1 MESVRIQK
9 FIAEAG
15 ICSRRAAEAAIV
27 AGEVYVNGQKAEL
40 GQKVEPG
47 TDKVTVRGKA
57 VRAQAQPKIAL
68 VMHKPRGVI
77 CSNSDP
83 H

>member
-27 AGEVYVNGQKAEL
+27 AGEVY
-40 GQKVEPG
+40 
-47 TDKVTVRGKA
+47 
-57 VRAQAQPKIAL
+57 
-68 VMHKPRGVI
+68 
-77 CSNSDP
+77 
-83 H
+83 

>member
-47 TDKVTVRGKA
+47 TDKVTVRGQS
-57 VRAQAQPKIAL
+57 RARPGSAQDRSRDAQT
-68 VMHKPRGVI
+68 PRG
-77 CSNSDP
+77 DLQQ
-83 H
+83 

>member
-57 VRAQAQPKIAL
+57 VRAQAQPKITL
-68 VMHKPRGVI
+68 VMHKPRG
-77 CSNSDP
+77 
-83 H
+83 